1 MNVEKE
7 AYLYMHQSSTH
18 DMGTFSCEKCGENVV
33 GKKTL
38 ENHMRKHNTAV
49 VKLKTT
55 RKCDICPY
63 ETKDQANLSK
73 HTKRVL
79 SEKPEKVKKSR
90 DCSDCGKTF
99 LRKDKFDNHVKVHK
113 KMMHPWNLLSDGGN
127 LLGDGVDLLGDGGNL
142 LGDGVD
148 LLGDGVNLFGDGGN
162 LLSDSGDLL
171 GNVGDLLG
179 DGVDLLGDG
188 GDPRSIAGGSSKT
201 KSESVTDQLTDV
213 PTYMGRCWKHLRV

>member
-1 MNVEKE
+1 MGVCLCNECIPIY
-7 AYLYMHQSSTH
+7 AHHDPMYAHQSRTH

-49 VKLKTT
+49 GKLKTT

-73 HTKRVL
+73 HTKRVH

-113 KMMHPWNLLSDGGN
+113 KMMHP
-127 LLGDGVDLLGDGGNL
+127 
-142 LGDGVD
+142 
-148 LLGDGVNLFGDGGN
+148 
-162 LLSDSGDLL
+162 
-171 GNVGDLLG
+171 
-179 DGVDLLGDG
+179 
-188 GDPRSIAGGSSKT
+188 
-201 KSESVTDQLTDV
+201 
-213 PTYMGRCWKHLRV
+213 